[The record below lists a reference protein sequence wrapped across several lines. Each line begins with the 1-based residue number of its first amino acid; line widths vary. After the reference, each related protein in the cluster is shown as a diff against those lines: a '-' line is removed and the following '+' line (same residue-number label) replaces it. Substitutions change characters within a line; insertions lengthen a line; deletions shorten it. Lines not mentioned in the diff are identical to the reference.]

1 MQDAI
6 RTAQQDLPA
15 TACAAFAADD
25 VLVAEHDLAQ
35 AIDTAKHQLDTYAY
49 ASLKASLLF
58 TEDELR
64 YMDDACQVI
73 PKTIIEIGDVGEEN
87 FLSVGR
93 FMEDQKGQLP
103 VYRNDPYGRQVVDIL
118 SSGKARAF
126 FDGVM
131 ENTCYIRRCQANTLE
146 AGNFIGKHID
156 TYSNLEYRY
165 SVVIQFGKQY
175 DGGEFFVE
183 YQGGEL
189 ETKTGYADVL
199 INRCEIPHGVRKV
212 ESGKRSSLVFFL
224 STSPLHKPNLH
235 NKQI

>member
-1 MQDAI
+1 MQDA
-6 RTAQQDLPA
+6 TLPTSQDLPA
-15 TACAAFAADD
+15 TPCAALAAEA
-25 VLVAEHDLAQ
+25 VLGTEHDLAQ
-35 AIDTAKHQLDTYAY
+35 AIDTARHQLETYAY
-49 ASLKASLLF
+49 ASFSASLLF
-58 TEDELR
+58 SEDELR

-87 FLSVGR
+87 FLAVGR

-103 VYRNDPYGRQVVDIL
+103 VYRNDPYGRRVVEIL

-131 ENTCYIRRCQANTLE
+131 ENTSYIRRCQANVLE

-175 DGGEFFVE
+175 EGGEFFVE

-212 ESGKRSSLVFFL
+212 EGGKRSSLVFFL
-224 STSPLHKPNLH
+224 STSPLDKPNLH

>member
-6 RTAQQDLPA
+6 RTAQHAPTAACPSLNAEQVLA
-15 TACAAFAADD
+15 T
-25 VLVAEHDLAQ
+25 EQDLAQ
-35 AIDTAKHQLDTYAY
+35 AIEIARHQLDTYAY

-58 TEDELR
+58 SEDQLH
-64 YMDDACQVI
+64 YLDSACQAI

-93 FMEDQKGQLP
+93 FMEDHKGQLP
-103 VYRNDPYGRQVVDIL
+103 VYRNAPYGEHVVGIL
-118 SSGKARAF
+118 SCGKARAF
-126 FDGVM
+126 FDEVM
-131 ENTCYIRRCQANTLE
+131 ENPCFIRRCQANVLE

-165 SVVIQFGKQY
+165 SVVIQFGKRY
-175 DGGEFFVE
+175 NGGEFFVE
-183 YQGGEL
+183 YGGGEL

-199 INRCEIPHGVRKV
+199 INRCEIPHGVRPV
-212 ESGKRSSLVFFL
+212 TSGTRSSLVFFL
-224 STSPLHKPNLH
+224 STSPLSKPNLH